1 MNKKDYKKISL
12 QFQNNNFVDETKEW
26 YYIEPNTTQ
35 FERIITI
42 IINLN
47 PDKKDYKICDAGIGL
62 GTAMYNFY
70 IETKQFDDKN
80 FKFYGVEKYKEY
92 VDFFDE
98 NLKQYWDDNIT
109 IYIDDIMN
117 HNYSEYDIV
126 YLYTPFKKED
136 DLINLYQK
144 IVDEL
149 KPNSILLEYVLCG
162 NGFFNTIQKIH
173 KNNQNKTRLIN
184 LNGHNL
190 LVIK

>member
-1 MNKKDYKKISL
+1 MGKKEYKERAKLKS
-12 QFQNNNFVDETKEW
+12 NDFVDETKEW
-26 YYIEPNTTQ
+26 YYIEPETTQ
-35 FERIITI
+35 FEKIIPK

-47 PDKKDYKICDAGIGL
+47 PDKNDYKICDAGIGL
-62 GTAMYNFY
+62 GTAMYYFY
-70 IETKQFDDKN
+70 METKQFEDKN

-92 VDFFDE
+92 VDFFNT
-98 NLKQYWDDNIT
+98 NLKQYWDDNLT

-126 YLYTPFKKED
+126 YLYTPFKKEY

-149 KPNSILLEYVLCG
+149 KPNSILLEYALHG
-162 NGFFNTIQKIH
+162 NGFFHTIEKIH
-173 KNNQNKTRLIN
+173 KNNQNKTSLIN
-184 LNGHNL
+184 LHNHNV

>member
-1 MNKKDYKKISL
+1 MEKKEYKERAKLKS
-12 QFQNNNFVDETKEW
+12 NDFVDETKEW
-26 YYIEPNTTQ
+26 YYIEPTATQ
-35 FERIITI
+35 FEKIIPK

-47 PDKKDYKICDAGIGL
+47 PGKNDYKICDAGIGL
-62 GTAMYNFY
+62 GTAMYYFY
-70 IETKQFDDKN
+70 METKQFEDKN

-92 VDFFDE
+92 VDFFNT
-98 NLKQYWDDNIT
+98 NLKQYWDDNLT

-149 KPNSILLEYVLCG
+149 KPNSVLLEYAGCG
-162 NGFFNTIQKIH
+162 KGFFNTIQKIH
-173 KNNQNKTRLIN
+173 DTNQHKTSLIN
-184 LNGHNL
+184 LHNHNV